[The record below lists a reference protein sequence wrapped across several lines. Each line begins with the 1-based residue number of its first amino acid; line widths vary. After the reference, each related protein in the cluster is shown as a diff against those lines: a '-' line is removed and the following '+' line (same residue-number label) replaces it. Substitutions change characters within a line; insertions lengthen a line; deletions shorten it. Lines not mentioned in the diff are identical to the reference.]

1 MIGAAPVPAPL
12 EEDPVDRAMR
22 SVFSVRLAF
31 SEQASDGSLQK
42 VQTPTGPIYI
52 GGRRG
57 SAFCF
62 HEDGY
67 LVTCEHVRQDTHLWS
82 NRVKRGGVMV
92 KSALSKPPAFV
103 VVCPYEGGGA
113 ELNWQHSWRAEFV
126 AHTDIDD
133 RTYQNPV
140 LEELTVAGRVLPDK
154 IDLAI
159 LRLVAPVAGTPL
171 AKPPPLRFSPRKAPA
186 VGQECWV
193 MGYPPTG
200 GTTPTIVRV
209 TYSFTHGDALK
220 VIGAMLK
227 VDGEGGMTMPGHSG
241 GPLVTTSGTVIGWN
255 FRRNNELSHAQPIAA
270 AKQCIGLV
278 LEQAGLCDWEQLFA
292 TKEAEAAHD
301 RQQQHAVDARV
312 SQIVDQ
318 REVRFLRT
326 ASAEAAE
333 REARLKREAAEDAAA
348 QANSAAAQ
356 AKRAAARAAEAEA
369 LAQQKRAVLTV
380 NTGGPSCASARTS
393 ATESLSAGRSGRL
406 GGAEGGILT
415 LTLTLSLSLSLS
427 LSLRLTLTPTPTLTL
442 FT

>member
-1 MIGAAPVPAPL
+1 MD
-12 EEDPVDRAMR
+12 EDLVVKAMR
-22 SVFSVRLAF
+22 SVFSVRQAF
-31 SEQASDGSLQK
+31 SEQAFNNKRQPMLREVK
-42 VQTPTGPIYI
+42 TPTGAIYI
-52 GGRRG
+52 GGYWG
-57 SAFCF
+57 SAFSF
-62 HEDGY
+62 HENGY
-67 LVTCEHVRQDTHLWS
+67 LVTCEHVRQDTHKPFYA
-82 NRVKRGGVMV
+82 KRPSMQ
-92 KSALSKPPAFV
+92 KPAFV

-126 AHTDIDD
+126 AHTGIEEAQGVE
-133 RTYQNPV
+133 YQKPV
-140 LEELTVAGRVLPDK
+140 LEELSVAGRVLPDE

-159 LRLVAPVAGTPL
+159 LRLVAPVADTTL
-171 AKPPPLRFSPRKAPA
+171 AKPPPLQFSRKAPVA
-186 VGQECWV
+186 RQECWV
-193 MGYPPTG
+193 LGYPLAG
-200 GTTPTIVRV
+200 GTTPTLVRV
-209 TYSFTHGDALK
+209 TFSFTHGDALK